1 MNNRELLGVSTSASK
16 AEIKQT
22 FRKAA
27 KELHPDLSDS
37 PEAAQA
43 FAKIKEAHD
52 ALLKDADS
60 PRESVTAQ
68 RSAAHAAAATTSAA
82 QAYHHQRQQVTDEE
96 LEHVQDLD
104 DQARQKPKR
113 RGIFKR
119 AKESAELRRHRKK
132 IKTNNDR
139 ISGIY

>member
-1 MNNRELLGVSTSASK
+1 MNNRELLGVSASASK
-16 AEIKQT
+16 AEIKQAY
-22 FRKAA
+22 RKAA

-43 FAKIKEAHD
+43 FARIKEAHD

-82 QAYHHQRQQVTDEE
+82 QAYHHSQQQMTDED
-96 LEHVQDLD
+96 LEHIQNLD
-104 DQARQKPKR
+104 SQARQKPKR
-113 RGIFKR
+113 KNIFRR
-119 AKESAELRRHRKK
+119 AQESAELRRHRKK